1 MKTIITIGMLLIS
14 SLGFAQQLNDKI
26 KDAFKT
32 DDADVLLTEVKDQKA
47 NINDCFDNEGV
58 SYNLLSISIKLN
70 RPNIFNALLT
80 AKADLN
86 KICNGKTPLMYSA
99 KYGELNF
106 AKALLKAGADA
117 SIKNSEGQT
126 ALDYA
131 VKYKKS
137 EIQTMLTTIK

>member
-1 MKTIITIGMLLIS
+1 MKTIITIGLLLIS
-14 SLGFAQQLNDKI
+14 SLSFAQQLNDKI

-32 DDADVLLTEVKDQKA
+32 DDADALLTEVKAQKA

-70 RPNIFNALLT
+70 RPNIFNTLLT

-86 KICNGKTPLMYSA
+86 KVCGGKTPLMYSA

-117 SIKNSEGQT
+117 TIKNSEGQT

-137 EIQTMLTTIK
+137 EIQTLLTAIK